1 MAEIFTFS
9 FNAVMPILLLMLT
22 GYLLNRLH
30 FADDAFFKK
39 ANTLVFKLFLPVL
52 LFQNVRKIESL
63 GSVNWRVIV
72 YCVFATV
79 LICLCGFSVAKVFF
93 KRRDQIPVIT
103 QCSFRSNYAIIGI
116 PLAQS
121 LGGAQAVAFASVLSA
136 FSIPLFNTLAV
147 IILSHYSHT
156 DHKGEIKDT
165 LKKTAKNPLII
176 GVLFGVAVVALKNL
190 LPLNADG
197 EIIFSIERDLPFLS
211 SALSSLEKCASPL
224 ALVVLGARFDFK
236 AVASLKKQ
244 IFAGTLMR
252 LVLAP
257 LIGIGLAFILSEY
270 TSIMDIT
277 STEYPALISLYA
289 TPIAVSSA
297 VMVGEIGGD
306 EQLAGQF
313 VVWTSLFSMLSM
325 FVIIFVMKKFALI

>member
-1 MAEIFTFS
+1 MFS

-52 LFQNVRKIESL
+52 LFMNVYEIKSL
-63 GSVNWRVIV
+63 GSVNWSVAL
-72 YCVFATV
+72 YCVFAIL
-79 LICLCGFSVAKVFF
+79 LICLCGFAVAKIFF
-93 KRRDQIPVIT
+93 KKRDQIPVVA
-103 QCSFRSNYAIIGI
+103 QCAFRSNYAIIGI
-116 PLAQS
+116 PLADT
-121 LGGAQAVAFASVLSA
+121 LGGAQAVGFASVLSA

-156 DHKGEIKDT
+156 DHKGEFKDT

-176 GVLFGVAVVALKNL
+176 GVFLGVLVVGIRSL
-190 LPLNADG
+190 LPLNESG
-197 EIIFSIERDLPFLS
+197 EIIFSIKRDMPFLY
-211 SALSSLEKCASPL
+211 SALSNLSKGASPL

-236 AVASLKKQ
+236 AVSTLKKQ
-244 IFAGTLMR
+244 IFAGTFMR
-252 LVLAP
+252 LCIAP

-270 TSIMDIT
+270 TPLLSVT
-277 STEYPALISLYA
+277 QVEYPALISLFA

-306 EQLAGQF
+306 EQLASQF
-313 VVWTSLFSMLSM
+313 VVWTSLFSMFSM
-325 FVIIFVMKKFALI
+325 FIIIFTMKKFALI